1 MLPGEREVGGL
12 RCGEALALLSE
23 WVDGEIGEGQLARL
37 RAHVGGCEVCA
48 SFGAQFSAA
57 VASLRARHAIGPP
70 ADVSDRLRAR
80 LATESG

>member
-12 RCGEALALLSE
+12 RCADALALLSE
-23 WVDGEIGEGQLARL
+23 WVDGELGEGQLALL

-57 VASLRARHAIGPP
+57 VTSLRARGATGPP

-80 LATESG
+80 LAAESG